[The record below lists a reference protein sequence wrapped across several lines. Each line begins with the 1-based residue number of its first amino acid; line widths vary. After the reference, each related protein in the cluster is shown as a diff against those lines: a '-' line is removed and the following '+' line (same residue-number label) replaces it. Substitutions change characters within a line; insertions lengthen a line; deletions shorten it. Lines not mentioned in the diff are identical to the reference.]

1 MTLNL
6 HSLKNGDNIFGECKK
21 SIIFADKLIIW
32 NQNNRFI

>member
-6 HSLKNGDNIFGECKK
+6 HSLKKSDNILGKCKK